1 MINLTS
7 HSTLVVGHS
16 VKLAHCHW
24 AITWKGTI
32 VKKET
37 WSIGFACLLGA
48 FIGTLVALEISECFT
63 YGSWLWGIGAL
74 VGGFVAYCAVD
85 FRHFCA
91 GVVRSYQKTINWRPD
106 RPYWKAYGIYFGG
119 SYTLCISLVGFTEV
133 VLKPTDSIIIL
144 LIMFAI
150 ISAVLTWAMLSNW
163 SNYDDERRL
172 HYARQVTDLGWR
184 LMRNY
189 NPIGIAYWVCWGAL
203 WAIRR
208 IPSVGTLLVVFAKF
222 HWMQIRQFTIE
233 IFFYVHSGRRK
244 ICFVDAALGATAGYF
259 FGSAIFGAVIGAILG
274 IVNYEIVSIRW
285 LKILPTKMPK

>member
-1 MINLTS
+1 MR
-7 HSTLVVGHS
+7 
-16 VKLAHCHW
+16 
-24 AITWKGTI
+24 
-32 VKKET
+32 KET

-48 FIGTLVALEISECFT
+48 FIGTLVALEISARFT

-74 VGGFVAYCAVD
+74 VGGLVAYCAVD
-85 FRHFCA
+85 FRHLCT

-106 RPYWKAYGIYFGG
+106 RLYWKAYCIYFGG
-119 SYTLCISLVGFTEV
+119 SYTLCISLIGFTEV
-133 VLKPTDSIIIL
+133 VFKPSDSIIIP
-144 LIMFAI
+144 LIIFAI
-150 ISAVLTWAMLSNW
+150 TSAVLTWAMLSNW

-172 HYARQVTDLGWR
+172 CYAMQVTDLGWR

-189 NPIGIAYWVCWGAL
+189 NPIGIAYWVCCGAL

-208 IPSVGTLLVVFAKF
+208 IPSAGTRLVVFAKF
-222 HWMQIRQFTIE
+222 HWMQIRQFAIE

-244 ICFVDAALGATAGYF
+244 ICFVDATLGATIGYF
-259 FGSAIFGAVIGAILG
+259 LGSAIFGAVIGAILG